1 MLTKILGDMGTE
13 RRNGVRE
20 ERFAMTLSDRS
31 PSDEESNS
39 GLVGLSGFH
48 DHDDELARNISTSRV
63 DFYREQR
70 GAHVVDS
77 SHSEPETC
85 CCCLF
90 FSGWN
95 GRGEK
100 EEVRND
106 LQNDERILFLPEPQN
121 IFTRHPTRRDN
132 DMRAHG
138 QEP

>member
-85 CCCLF
+85 LLPV

-121 IFTRHPTRRDN
+121 IFTRQPTRRDKT
-132 DMRAHG
+132 HG